1 MNCSRGNVENLFAAE
16 AVFLS
21 ADVYVT
27 CNITTQKNLNGVGIM
42 RRSDEICRK
51 SQSVDIPRTV
61 MLKFFML
68 FESSDYIIHVF
79 IIAQKSMQLS
89 LFPDIGFGCC

>member
-1 MNCSRGNVENLFAAE
+1 MNCSRGTVENLFAAE
-16 AVFLS
+16 AFFLS
-21 ADVYVT
+21 ADVYVA

-68 FESSDYIIHVF
+68 FESRDYIIHVF